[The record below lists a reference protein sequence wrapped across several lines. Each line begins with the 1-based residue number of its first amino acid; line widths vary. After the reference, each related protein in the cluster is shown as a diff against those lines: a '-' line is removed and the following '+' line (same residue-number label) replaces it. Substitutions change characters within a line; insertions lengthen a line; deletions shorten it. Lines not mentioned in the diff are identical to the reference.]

1 MVIKGVKHLAEIS
14 RMLDLTTRDERFRY
28 TIQREGSTHIIYW
41 GHEHTEEAAM
51 QMANMYLNLL
61 DDCELTLRDKLG
73 PRAQRVQF
81 IAAPSVMRA

>member
-1 MVIKGVKHLAEIS
+1 MVIKGIKHLAEIS
-14 RMLDLTTRDERFRY
+14 RMLDLSTRQERFRY
-28 TIQREGSTHIIYW
+28 TLQREGSPSIIYW

-61 DDCELTLRDKLG
+61 DDCVALRDKSG

-81 IAAPSVMRA
+81 IAGPTAMRA

>member
-1 MVIKGVKHLAEIS
+1 MVIKGIKHLAEIS
-14 RMLDLTTRDERFRY
+14 SMLDLTTRQERFRY
-28 TIQREGSTHIIYW
+28 TLQREGSASIIYW

-61 DDCELTLRDKLG
+61 DDCVALRDKPG

-81 IAAPSVMRA
+81 IAGSAAMRA

>member
-41 GHEHTEEAAM
+41 GHEHTEEAALE
-51 QMANMYLNLL
+51 MANMYLNLL
-61 DDCELTLRDKLG
+61 DDCVTALRHKPG
-73 PRAQRVQF
+73 PRAQHIQF
-81 IAAPSVMRA
+81 LASSKAVRA

>member
-1 MVIKGVKHLAEIS
+1 MVIKGIKHLAEING
-14 RMLDLTTRDERFRY
+14 MLDPITGEERFRY
-28 TIQREGSTHIIYW
+28 TLQQEGGVHIIYW

-61 DDCELTLRDKLG
+61 DDCVSSLRDKPG

-81 IAAPSVMRA
+81 IAAPMAMRA

>member
-1 MVIKGVKHLAEIS
+1 MVIKGIKHLAEIS
-14 RMLDLTTRDERFRY
+14 SMLDLTTRQERFRY
-28 TIQREGSTHIIYW
+28 TLQREGSASIIYW

-61 DDCELTLRDKLG
+61 DDCVALRDKPG

-81 IAAPSVMRA
+81 IAGPAAMRA

>member
-14 RMLDLTTRDERFRY
+14 RMFDLTTRHERFRY
-28 TIQREGSTHIIYW
+28 TLQREGSTHIIYW

-61 DDCELTLRDKLG
+61 DDSEAAFSDKPG

-81 IAAPSVMRA
+81 ISAPTAMRA

>member
-1 MVIKGVKHLAEIS
+1 MVIKGIKHLAEIS
-14 RMLDLTTRDERFRY
+14 RMLDLSTRQERFRY
-28 TIQREGSTHIIYW
+28 TIQREGSPSIIYW

-61 DDCELTLRDKLG
+61 DDCVALRDKPG

-81 IAAPSVMRA
+81 IAAPTAMRA